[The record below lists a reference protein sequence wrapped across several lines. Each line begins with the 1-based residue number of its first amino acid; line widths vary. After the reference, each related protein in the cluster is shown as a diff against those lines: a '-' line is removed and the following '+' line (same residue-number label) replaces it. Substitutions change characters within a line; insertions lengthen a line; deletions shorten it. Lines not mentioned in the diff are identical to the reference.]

1 MIKKFFSNTLFIKLS
16 IGFATLIFL
25 FAGYFISKLLFD
37 LSVFSEFI
45 FNFFLERFSY
55 NLAYLASSII
65 GALGI
70 ISFVGLVLLIGS
82 WVERRVIAR
91 FQIRVGPNRVGPFGL
106 LQPLADAIKLMQ
118 KEVLVP
124 DIADKLLFLIPPVA
138 IFLPAILAWGPI
150 PWGPNMSYLDINVGI
165 LYVFAVSSLTVP
177 IIFFAGWSSMNHYAL
192 LGSMRTVAM
201 MVSYEIPVSLSLL
214 SVALVTGTLNFNEIV
229 MWQSNNSIWLGL
241 FIPFALFTFF
251 FASTAEINR
260 TPNDI
265 AEAESEIV
273 AGYHIEYSGMK
284 AGLFMAVELGNAVL
298 LGALISSLFL
308 NGWFLFGIENF
319 VPPYIIFITKT
330 VFIYLLLIWLRA
342 TFPRFRLDQLMNFAW
357 KTLIPA
363 SIIHFFVVAIEVS
376 IISNFSEIPYL
387 IVLFTVINISL
398 VVLLAYLWGKIFHVQ
413 QYQPEKIQPRFA
425 ASIGGLEAMKE
436 VSSID

>member
-1 MIKKFFSNTLFIKLS
+1 MIKNFFSNPLFIKLT
-16 IGFATLIFL
+16 IGFATLVFL
-25 FAGYFISKLLFD
+25 FVGYFISKLLFD

-45 FNFFLERFSY
+45 FDFFLARFSY

-308 NGWFLFGIENF
+308 NGWFLFGIEKF
-319 VPPYIIFITKT
+319 VPPYIIFIAKT

-363 SIIHFFVVAIEVS
+363 SIIHFFLIAIEVS
-376 IISNFSEIPYL
+376 IMSNFNQIPYL
-387 IVLFTVINISL
+387 IALFTIVNISL
-398 VVLLAYLWGKIFHVQ
+398 VVALAYLWGKIFHVQ
-413 QYQPEKIQPRFA
+413 QYNAANIQPKFA
-425 ASIGGLEAMKE
+425 TSIGGLNAMKE

>member
-1 MIKKFFSNTLFIKLS
+1 MIKNIVSNQIFMK
-16 IGFATLIFL
+16 IGIFL
-25 FAGYFISKLLFD
+25 ALSFFIIIGYLVSTYLFD
-37 LSVFSEFI
+37 LSIFSERI
-45 FNFFLERFSY
+45 FDFFLSRFSY

-150 PWGPNMSYLDINVGI
+150 PWAPNMSYLDINVGI

-214 SVALVTGTLNFNEIV
+214 SVALVTGTLNFHEIV

-241 FIPFALFTFF
+241 FMPFALFTFF

-319 VPPYIIFITKT
+319 VPPYIIFIAKT
-330 VFIYLLLIWLRA
+330 VLIYLLLIWLRA

-376 IISNFSEIPYL
+376 VISNFSDVPFL
-387 IVLFTVINISL
+387 IFIFTIVNASL
-398 VVLLAYLWGKIFHVQ
+398 VLLLAYLWSKIFNVE
-413 QYQPEKIQPRFA
+413 QYQAEKIQPKFA
-425 ASIGGLEAMKE
+425 TSIGGLKAMKK
-436 VSSID
+436 VSPID